1 MTTSPSENSIL
12 RWPEDSRENLR
23 LSGPATSSEKP
34 LTSSGPQPMD
44 GLQSSGP
51 PPFLNKTYDMVD
63 DPATDAVVSWS
74 SSSNS
79 FIVWNPPEFARDLL
93 PKYFKH
99 NNFSS
104 FVRQLNTYGF
114 RKVDPD
120 RWEFANEGF
129 LRGQRHLLKN
139 IHRRKPVSH
148 NQPQPQPPSQSST
161 LGPCVEVGKF
171 GLEGEIER
179 LKRDKNVLMLELVRL
194 RQQQQAT
201 ERELQVMGQR
211 LQVTEQRQQ
220 QMMSFLA
227 KAMQNPSFLAQL
239 VQQENSKRVATDRKR
254 RRLPKQEGAGDSGS
268 SGSASE
274 GQIVKYQPNTS
285 TDSARA
291 VLLHLFN
298 NTESTTKM
306 EANNS
311 FEALFRDMGSGRA
324 EELQEGS
331 SLNRQSGVTLTE
343 MHVPVTDGFP
353 ISSVDELPEETAACL
368 TPSSPIIVAGT
379 QVGAQ
384 ATANVLEG
392 GNYLIQS
399 SLTDV
404 SAIES
409 NGQSVALDCG
419 ISSSAGRISPA
430 DDAGTGVDSAGVAPG
445 INDVFWE
452 QFLRGNP
459 DSSETETEETEFGDN
474 AAREGE
480 GEPMGSVQWWSNKPS
495 VDQLAEQMEQLAPGS
510 KP

>member
-1 MTTSPSENSIL
+1 
-12 RWPEDSRENLR
+12 
-23 LSGPATSSEKP
+23 
-34 LTSSGPQPMD
+34 MD

-63 DPATDAVVSWS
+63 DPATDTVVSWS
-74 SSSNS
+74 STSNS

-148 NQPQPQPPSQSST
+148 SQPQPQPPSQST
-161 LGPCVEVGKF
+161 TVGPCVEVGKF

-179 LKRDKNVLMLELVRL
+179 LERDKNVLMLELVRL

-220 QMMSFLA
+220 QMMAFLA

-239 VQQENSKRVATDRKR
+239 VQQNENSKRIATDRKR
-254 RRLPKQEGAGDSGS
+254 RRLPKQEGAGDSVS
-268 SGSASE
+268 SGSVPE
-274 GQIVKYQPNTS
+274 GQIVKYLPNTS
-285 TDSARA
+285 TESART

-298 NTESTTKM
+298 NNESPAEM
-306 EANNS
+306 EGNNA
-311 FEALFRDMGSGRA
+311 FEGIFRDMGSGLPG
-324 EELQEGS
+324 ELQDGS

-343 MHVPVTDGFP
+343 IHAPVTDAFP
-353 ISSVDELPEETAACL
+353 ISAVDELPEDVVACL
-368 TPSSPIIVAGT
+368 DTSSPISVPGRGVST
-379 QVGAQ
+379 QVAAIESSGFH
-384 ATANVLEG
+384 
-392 GNYLIQS
+392 IQS
-399 SLTDV
+399 SPTGGTSSENSGKSLPSDGGL
-404 SAIES
+404 SR
-409 NGQSVALDCG
+409 
-419 ISSSAGRISPA
+419 SSAPLPSIEEA
-430 DDAGTGVDSAGVAPG
+430 EAGIEGPGVAPA

-459 DSSETETEETEFGDN
+459 DSPETETEDTEITDSSAHG
-474 AAREGE
+474 GE
-480 GEPMGSVQWWSNKPS
+480 GEAIGTGQWWSNKAS
-495 VDQLAEQMEQLAPGS
+495 VDQLAEQMEQLASGA

>member
-1 MTTSPSENSIL
+1 
-12 RWPEDSRENLR
+12 
-23 LSGPATSSEKP
+23 
-34 LTSSGPQPMD
+34 MD
-44 GLQSSGP
+44 GLQSGGP

-63 DPATDAVVSWS
+63 DPATDTVVSWS
-74 SSSNS
+74 STSNS

-148 NQPQPQPPSQSST
+148 SQPQPQPPSQST
-161 LGPCVEVGKF
+161 TVGPCVEVGKF

-179 LKRDKNVLMLELVRL
+179 LERDKNVLMLELVRL

-239 VQQENSKRVATDRKR
+239 VQQNENSKRIATDRKR
-254 RRLPKQEGAGDSGS
+254 RRLPKQEGAEDSVS
-268 SGSASE
+268 SGSVPE
-274 GQIVKYQPNTS
+274 GQIVKYLPNTS
-285 TDSARA
+285 TESARA

-298 NTESTTKM
+298 NNESPKKM
-306 EANNS
+306 EANS
-311 FEALFRDMGSGRA
+311 AFEGLFRDVESGLA
-324 EELQEGS
+324 EELQDGTS
-331 SLNRQSGVTLTE
+331 PNRQSGVTLTE
-343 MHVPVTDGFP
+343 MHEPATDAFP
-353 ISSVDELPEETAACL
+353 ISAVDELPDDVVACL
-368 TPSSPIIVAGT
+368 NTSS
-379 QVGAQ
+379 
-384 ATANVLEG
+384 
-392 GNYLIQS
+392 
-399 SLTDV
+399 
-404 SAIES
+404 
-409 NGQSVALDCG
+409 
-419 ISSSAGRISPA
+419 SSSAG
-430 DDAGTGVDSAGVAPG
+430 GTGVSTQVTAIGSPRFHIQSPPTGGASSENSGMSLPLDGGLSRSSTRVPPIEEAETGVESPGVAPA

-459 DSSETETEETEFGDN
+459 DSPETETEDTEITEIS
-474 AAREGE
+474 ARGRRRAHEHRTVVG
-480 GEPMGSVQWWSNKPS
+480 Q
-495 VDQLAEQMEQLAPGS
+495 
-510 KP
+510 